1 MLTSIRLKDF
11 KSVAEGTLP
20 LTRLTLLIGANG
32 SGKSNVLEAIR
43 LLTLIAKGAR
53 LDDIAS
59 GMRAGDCA
67 IRGRRSDLF
76 RHGSTRFILGCRFD
90 DAGLNGWRDFEIA
103 VNLSDDQLIIASE
116 QITSQNPGVTNAI
129 LRSLSNILFLTPHP
143 AVMRGHAHKEDGE
156 RMREDG
162 QNLSAILYRIAQEP
176 ERKSRLLEVL
186 RSLHDHEVTDIQFLS
201 NERNEVMVRLVEAFG
216 HNSSN
221 ADARMLSDGTL
232 RVLAVVATLLTAPA
246 GALVI
251 LKDIDYNI
259 YPGRTKSLLHQVQA
273 LAAERE
279 LHVLLA
285 AQSPALL
292 DAVSEHL
299 VRDVVV
305 CFRDPQDGASHLLR
319 LGDMDNYAELVAQGP
334 LGYLATHRILD
345 RFVKDRRS
353 PDQRQQ
359 EALDWLRRHADGS
372 AEETS

>member
-1 MLTSIRLKDF
+1 MFTSIHLKDF
-11 KSVAEGTLP
+11 KSIADGTLP
-20 LTRLTLLIGANG
+20 LTKLTLLIGANG

-43 LLTLIAKGAR
+43 LLTMIAKGAR

-59 GMRAGDCA
+59 SMRAGGCA
-67 IRGRRSDLF
+67 IRGRISDLF
-76 RHGSTRFILGCRFD
+76 RHGSNRFVLGCRSD
-90 DAGLNGWRDFEIA
+90 DAGLDGWCDFEMAMCLI
-103 VNLSDDQLIIASE
+103 DDQLIIAPE
-116 QITSQNPGVTNAI
+116 QIKSENPGVTHAI
-129 LRSLSNILFLTPHP
+129 LRSLSNILFLTPRP
-143 AVMRGHAHKEDGE
+143 AVMRDHAHEEDGE
-156 RMREDG
+156 RLKEDG
-162 QNLSAILYRIAQEP
+162 QNLSAVLYRIAQEP
-176 ERKSRLLEVL
+176 ERKSRLLDIL
-186 RSLHDHEVTDIQFLS
+186 RLLHDHEVTDIQFIS
-201 NERNEVMVRLVEAFG
+201 NEQNEVMVRLVEAFG

-221 ADARMLSDGTL
+221 VDARILSDGTL
-232 RVLAVVATLLTAPA
+232 RVLAIAATLLSAPA
-246 GALVI
+246 GTLII
-251 LKDIDYNI
+251 LEDIDYST

-279 LHVLLA
+279 LRVLLT

-299 VRDVVV
+299 MRDVVV

-345 RFVKDRRS
+345 RFAKDRRS

-359 EALDWLRRHADGS
+359 EALEWLRRHADGS